1 MIGSVVGS
9 VFGFMLLVGL
19 LVGFCCCVVIDVP
32 GKRVKI
38 TDLRIMIVSKLKV
51 GDIEQLSSEEAK
63 AVDED
68 LNSSGNGSRKKDD
81 QASLLK
87 LGSIKTQGGDEGT
100 DQYDSLSRTL
110 VIQKMLQ
117 EKSPIKQVRDPYS
130 ESVIEV
136 GVVVVVVKEFLG
148 SEANEFKML
157 QTGDLLRVMK
167 FYYKEPKKEKQR
179 VLQLSKQNDQEEQ
192 RVLQLSKQ
200 NDQEKE
206 FIDNNTKEEF
216 IDQDDLKYDQIYC
229 TGVILNTYLEYDG
242 GLSIR
247 FRPTSEIRD
256 GELMKDFPLSSISL
270 ETTVLRS
277 V

>member
-1 MIGSVVGS
+1 MVSNRVLIGSVVGS

-179 VLQLSKQNDQEEQ
+179 VLQLSKQNDQE
-192 RVLQLSKQ
+192 
-200 NDQEKE
+200 KE

-216 IDQDDLKYDQIYC
+216 MDQDDLKYDQIYC

>member
-1 MIGSVVGS
+1 MVSNRVLIGSVVGS

-216 IDQDDLKYDQIYC
+216 IDQDDLNMTRYIVQ
-229 TGVILNTYLEYDG
+229 G
-242 GLSIR
+242 
-247 FRPTSEIRD
+247 
-256 GELMKDFPLSSISL
+256 
-270 ETTVLRS
+270 
-277 V
+277 